1 MADDDRRGYA
11 GAGAIP
17 GEPAMSRLCAVVVTL
32 PLLIALPALA
42 APASS
47 TGTES
52 AAPAAAPAEQPAS
65 PPEAPAPAAT
75 ASSSLLIT
83 LNTTG
88 DFERKTVN
96 YGCQG
101 DFEQLAVDYINAA
114 PNYLAMIPL
123 DGSTLL
129 FNTVLAGSGAKY
141 VAGKYVWWNKGNDAS
156 LYDLT
161 MGANA
166 KPIAT
171 CSQVDN
177 AP

>member
-1 MADDDRRGYA
+1 MADDDRPGYA
-11 GAGAIP
+11 RTGAIP
-17 GEPAMSRLCAVVVTL
+17 GEPAMSRLCAVLVTL
-32 PLLIALPALA
+32 PLLVALPALA
-42 APASS
+42 APA
-47 TGTES
+47 TIPA
-52 AAPAAAPAEQPAS
+52 AAPAAQAAAPAEQPA
-65 PPEAPAPAAT
+65 PAPEPAAPAAT
-75 ASSSLLIT
+75 ATSSLLIT

-171 CSQVDN
+171 CSQVDDT
-177 AP
+177 P